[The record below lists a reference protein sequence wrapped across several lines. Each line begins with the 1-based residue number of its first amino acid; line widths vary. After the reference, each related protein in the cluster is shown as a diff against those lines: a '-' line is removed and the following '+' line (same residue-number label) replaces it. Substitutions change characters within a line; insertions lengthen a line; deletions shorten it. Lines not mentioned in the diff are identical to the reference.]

1 MQLRFNSRRRT
12 VVEVREDLH
21 MEIRKIA
28 LLSDLRIYELTNA
41 ILEEFLKDKEKLNL
55 LLKKLKTQ
63 TM

>member
-1 MQLRFNSRRRT
+1 
-12 VVEVREDLH
+12 